1 MEKTQENSVR
11 IRVVIAA
18 ILAVCL
24 FIVIAKSG
32 VSRSDGRQ
40 WGFLTDM
47 NRDGQLTIRNVKAI
61 AHWLFFYPGDLVIY
75 GVRTYLQGLAA
86 FFGISSQSYGGM
98 VSLLLSIIGWP
109 LVTFLV
115 YGLTFLPE
123 VVQGQLSSQRKG
135 PN

>member
-1 MEKTQENSVR
+1 MEKTQEDSVR
-11 IRVVIAA
+11 IRAVIAA
-18 ILAVCL
+18 GLAVCL

-47 NRDGQLTIRNVKAI
+47 NGDGRLTVRDVKAI
-61 AHWLFFYPGDLVIY
+61 AHWMFFYPGDLVIY

-86 FFGISSQSYGGM
+86 FFGISAKSYGGM

-115 YGLTFLPE
+115 YGLTFLPG
-123 VVQGQLSSQRKG
+123 VIQGQLSSQRKG

>member
-1 MEKTQENSVR
+1 MEKTQEDSVR
-11 IRVVIAA
+11 IRAVIAA
-18 ILAVCL
+18 GLAVCL

-47 NRDGQLTIRNVKAI
+47 NGDGRLTVRDVKAI
-61 AHWLFFYPGDLVIY
+61 AHWMFFYPGDLVIY

-86 FFGISSQSYGGM
+86 FFGISAKSYGGM

-109 LVTFLV
+109 LVTFLA

-123 VVQGQLSSQRKG
+123 VIQGQLSSQRKG

>member
-1 MEKTQENSVR
+1 MEKTQEDSVR
-11 IRVVIAA
+11 IRAVIAA
-18 ILAVCL
+18 GLAVCL

-47 NRDGQLTIRNVKAI
+47 NGDGRLTVRDVKAI
-61 AHWLFFYPGDLVIY
+61 AHWMFFYPGDLVIY

-86 FFGISSQSYGGM
+86 FFGISAKSYGGM

-109 LVTFLV
+109 LVTFLA

-123 VVQGQLSSQRKG
+123 VIQGQLSSQRKD